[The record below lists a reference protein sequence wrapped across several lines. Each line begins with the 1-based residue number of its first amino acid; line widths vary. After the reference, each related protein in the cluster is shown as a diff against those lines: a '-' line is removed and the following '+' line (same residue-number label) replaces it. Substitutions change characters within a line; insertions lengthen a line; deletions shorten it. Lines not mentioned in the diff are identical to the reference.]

1 MKYTI
6 LIITLKKII
15 GRLMNIEH
23 NPKINSPGMLRFHG
37 SKLKFVIL
45 LNVKKPKIN
54 KRKPIIMEIVATPEV
69 KDFAA
74 FCIGDILGSIFIINP
89 IVQN

>member
-23 NPKINSPGMLRFHG
+23 NPKRNSPGMLRFHG

-45 LNVKKPKIN
+45 LNVKKPQIN
-54 KRKPIIMEIVATPEV
+54 KKKPIIMEIPATPEV

-74 FCIGDILGSIFIINP
+74 FCIGGILDSLFTINP

>member
-1 MKYTI
+1 
-6 LIITLKKII
+6 
-15 GRLMNIEH
+15 MNIEH
-23 NPKINSPGMLRFHG
+23 NPTRNSPGMLRFHG

-45 LNVKKPKIN
+45 LNVKKPQIN
-54 KRKPIIMEIVATPEV
+54 KKKPIIMEIAATPEV

-74 FCIGDILGSIFIINP
+74 FCIGGMLGSLFTINP